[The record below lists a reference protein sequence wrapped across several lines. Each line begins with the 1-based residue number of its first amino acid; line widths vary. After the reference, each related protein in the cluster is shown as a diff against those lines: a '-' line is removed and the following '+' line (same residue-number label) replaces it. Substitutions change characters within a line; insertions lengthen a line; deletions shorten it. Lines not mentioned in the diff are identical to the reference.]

1 MVVCERKGVLDSRK
15 TIIFEIGKVGERSQW
30 KLGQFAAWR
39 KKKFNFH
46 TAFVLN
52 NLAHPLQW
60 KHFELEETFADDV
73 FLRIC
78 KLLQHFVW
86 PSMLFWTRTTRTLKT
101 QKMIVQV
108 FKNLSAKSKIV
119 KNSVVKKVSILREI
133 KRNENKLRFIKWII
147 SWKIMLR

>member
-101 QKMIVQV
+101 QK
-108 FKNLSAKSKIV
+108 IV
-119 KNSVVKKVSILREI
+119 KCSVVEKVSILREI
-133 KRNENKLRFIKWII
+133 KNNENKLRCIKWII